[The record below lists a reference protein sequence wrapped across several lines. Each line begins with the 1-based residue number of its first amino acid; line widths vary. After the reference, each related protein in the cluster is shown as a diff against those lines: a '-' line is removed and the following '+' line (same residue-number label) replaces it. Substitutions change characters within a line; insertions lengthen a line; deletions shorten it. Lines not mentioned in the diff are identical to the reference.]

1 MGSTKKAKEIRKWR
15 KKAGLKQIELAELI
29 KTSQQNISRAEN
41 NYFVSREMQENILQA
56 IRKLRW

>member
-1 MGSTKKAKEIRKWR
+1 MGSIKKAKEIRNWR
-15 KKAGLKQIELAELI
+15 KQAGLKQIELAELI

-56 IRKLRW
+56 IRRLRW

>member
-1 MGSTKKAKEIRKWR
+1 MGSTKKAKEIKNWR